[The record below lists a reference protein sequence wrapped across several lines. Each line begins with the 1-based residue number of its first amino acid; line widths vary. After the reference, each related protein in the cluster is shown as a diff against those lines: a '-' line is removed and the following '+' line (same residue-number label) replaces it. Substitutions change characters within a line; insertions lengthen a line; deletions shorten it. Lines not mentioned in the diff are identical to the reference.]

1 VASLPAVL
9 HSLRAGTAKVRSEW
23 CAKKNWTNNVVNEF
37 DGRFQD
43 FMNKSVKSDFSMSTG
58 HGMQAAGAALV
69 GYRG

>member
-1 VASLPAVL
+1 
-9 HSLRAGTAKVRSEW
+9 
-23 CAKKNWTNNVVNEF
+23 VNEF